1 MKMTFLGHAC
11 VHIETNG
18 TNIVIDPFISGNPAC
33 PAKLEDIQ
41 ADVVI
46 LTHAHGDHWGDSLA
60 LAERGAMLIGTWE
73 IGMYAQKH
81 GAKNAVAM
89 NIGGTFRQPWGSLKL
104 VPAWHSSSFPDGTY
118 GGMPCGVVLNLEGKN
133 IYHSGD
139 TALFSDMT
147 LIGDIG
153 LDFAFV
159 CAGDFYTMGPEDAL
173 KALKLL
179 RPKAVTPIHHSTF
192 DGIRQD
198 AQAFCSAA
206 EGLGVRGHPLAPGQ
220 SVEL

>member
-1 MKMTFLGHAC
+1 MRITFLGHAC
-11 VHIETNG
+11 VHIQTAH
-18 TNIVIDPFISGNPAC
+18 TSLIIDPFITGNPAC
-33 PAKLEDIQ
+33 PVKLEDVR

-46 LTHAHGDHWGDSLA
+46 LTHAHGDHWGDSLEFA
-60 LAERGAMLIGTWE
+60 KRGASLVGTWE

-81 GAKNAVAM
+81 GAQDTVPM

-139 TALFSDMT
+139 TALFSDMK
-147 LIGDIG
+147 LIGDMG
-153 LDFAFV
+153 LEHAFV
-159 CAGDFYTMGPEDAL
+159 CAGDFYTMGPSEAL
-173 KALKLL
+173 EALKLL

-192 DGIRQD
+192 EGIKQD
-198 AQAFCSAA
+198 AKAFCAAA
-206 EGLGVRGHPLAPGQ
+206 EQLNVKGYPLEPGQ
-220 SVEL
+220 FLEL